1 MESILVLNSK
11 SGSVADHISLARNG
25 DSAATKVS
33 WKALSGSVIPP
44 ALELEAI
51 CRAKH
56 GLAGSAECGTAT
68 KLLGELKDGTS
79 CYSLQRGGLGSY
91 LWSALR
97 GDCLDEI
104 RKGKNRHGI
113 LKEKYPARRE
123 AGPSPDWYEGKLGL
137 LREALLSLGGRTA
150 KVAVLLHL
158 DYWNMAAVFTGEELL
173 RIDRIIAG
181 SGGRME
187 LSQTQIAH
195 ILGVANATVSREAL
209 RVAEVVRQFREDS
222 GNDYTTA
229 M

>member
-1 MESILVLNSK
+1 MESIQVLNMV
-11 SGSVADHISLARNG
+11 SGSVADHIYLARNG
-25 DSAATKVS
+25 DSAATTLS
-33 WKALSGSVIPP
+33 WEAISVSVIPP

-91 LWSALR
+91 VWSALR

-104 RKGKNRHGI
+104 RKGRNRHGI

-123 AGPSPDWYEGKLGL
+123 AGPSLDWYEGKLGQL
-137 LREALLSLGGRTA
+137 KEAMLSLGGRTA
-150 KVAVLLHL
+150 KVAVLMHL
-158 DYWNMAAVFTGEELL
+158 DFWNMRALFTAEELA
-173 RIDRIIAG
+173 RIDCLTRG
-181 SGGRME
+181 PRGRMG
-187 LSQTQIAH
+187 LRQTGVAR

-209 RVAEVVRQFREDS
+209 KVAEALIRFREECGDNYS
-222 GNDYTTA
+222 LA